1 MSNVSAL
8 RMRVQRYGD
17 YARPRYVF
25 SSLNPTVKTTAFVAG
40 IALAPIATLAT
51 FLGYETAGVIK
62 EAKQVASFTAFS
74 KKSFTARLVGTASL
88 GLGTILFTGLKLGL
102 LAEST
107 FFQAG
112 AVLTTAFGLLTLA
125 AEKVVRS
132 LKTWLSIRA
141 IAREVKSEE
150 DKNTLR
156 QALTELPE
164 ELSQK
169 LTSKLAK
176 RGVVI

>member
-1 MSNVSAL
+1 MNNVSAL

-17 YARPRYVF
+17 YARPR
-25 SSLNPTVKTTAFVAG
+25 SSLNPTVINHAFAAG
-40 IALAPIATLAT
+40 IALGAPIATTLAT

-88 GLGTILFTGLKLGL
+88 DLGTILFTGLKLGL

-107 FFQAG
+107 FFQAS

-156 QALTELPE
+156 LALTELPE